1 MSNYKLLSDLLQQHP
16 LNNLM
21 LIRQEHGEDS
31 REFEIAQLE
40 YQKNMANAEAA
51 YQQVRRTVNQAKS
64 YERGY

>member
-1 MSNYKLLSDLLQQHP
+1 MSNYKLLSDLLQEHP

-31 REFEIAQLE
+31 REFEVAQLE

-51 YQQVRRTVNQAKS
+51 YQVRRARNHAML

>member
-1 MSNYKLLSDLLQQHP
+1 MSNYKLLSGLLQEHP

-21 LIRQEHGEDS
+21 LIRQEHGKDS
-31 REFEIAQLE
+31 REFKIAQLE

-51 YQQVRRTVNQAKS
+51 YQVRRARNHAML

>member
-51 YQQVRRTVNQAKS
+51 HQVRRARNQAML

>member
-31 REFEIAQLE
+31 REFELAQLE
-40 YQKNMANAEAA
+40 YQKK
-51 YQQVRRTVNQAKS
+51 Y
-64 YERGY
+64 G

>member
-1 MSNYKLLSDLLQQHP
+1 MSNYKLLSDLLQEHP

-51 YQQVRRTVNQAKS
+51 HQVRRARNQAML

>member
-1 MSNYKLLSDLLQQHP
+1 MSDYKLLSDLLQQHP

-40 YQKNMANAEAA
+40 YQKRIADVEAA
-51 YQQVRRTVNQAKS
+51 YQVRRSRNQAML

>member
-31 REFEIAQLE
+31 REFKLAQLG
-40 YQKNMANAEAA
+40 YQKRIANVEVA
-51 YQQVRRTVNQAKS
+51 YQVRRSRNQAML

>member
-40 YQKNMANAEAA
+40 YQKRIADVEAA
-51 YQQVRRTVNQAKS
+51 YQVRRSRNQAML

>member
-1 MSNYKLLSDLLQQHP
+1 MSNYKLLSDLLQEHP

-21 LIRQEHGEDS
+21 LIRQEHGEGS

-40 YQKNMANAEAA
+40 YQKRIANVEAA
-51 YQQVRRTVNQAKS
+51 YQVRRSRNQAML

>member
-31 REFEIAQLE
+31 REFEVAQLE

-51 YQQVRRTVNQAKS
+51 HQVRRARNQAML

>member
-1 MSNYKLLSDLLQQHP
+1 MSNYKLLSDLLQEHP

-31 REFEIAQLE
+31 REFEVAQLE

-51 YQQVRRTVNQAKS
+51 YQVRRARNQAML